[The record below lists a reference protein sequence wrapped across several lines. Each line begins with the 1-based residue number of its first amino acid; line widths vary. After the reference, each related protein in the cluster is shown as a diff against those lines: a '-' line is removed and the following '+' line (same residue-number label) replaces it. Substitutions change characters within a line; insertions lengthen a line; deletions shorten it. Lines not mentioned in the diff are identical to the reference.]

1 MFAPKYVGMSSVRF
15 TSQTEKLL
23 CILLLPPVMKL
34 TAPCWLAFFLFLSC
48 SFWNNRR
55 PHFHKRIHNRSCF
68 NLQGLFFTSFVQEC
82 WEMWMG
88 NSLNNVLHLHR
99 WAKVWSV
106 RERESHEPLHF
117 SLPCTTVSAYALLS
131 THIISTLMEV
141 LCFLPCLFF
150 FPPSFSASLLLPLHM
165 LSCHSSCHNMCL
177 YSTCNLHLSCCLFL
191 LFFFRFY
198 IIPYFAPHVFT
209 CGVSFK

>member
-15 TSQTEKLL
+15 ASQTEKLL

-34 TAPCWLAFFLFLSC
+34 TAPCWLAFFLFRSC

-55 PHFHKRIHNRSCF
+55 RHFHKRIHDRSCF
-68 NLQGLFFTSFVQEC
+68 NLQGLFFFTSFVQEC

-131 THIISTLMEV
+131 THVISTLMEV

-150 FPPSFSASLLLPLHM
+150 FPPLILCFSSPPSSHALLPFLPVTLPVIICVFIQHVT
-165 LSCHSSCHNMCL
+165 
-177 YSTCNLHLSCCLFL
+177 STCHAA
-191 LFFFRFY
+191 FFFSF
-198 IIPYFAPHVFT
+198 FSVFT
-209 CGVSFK
+209 